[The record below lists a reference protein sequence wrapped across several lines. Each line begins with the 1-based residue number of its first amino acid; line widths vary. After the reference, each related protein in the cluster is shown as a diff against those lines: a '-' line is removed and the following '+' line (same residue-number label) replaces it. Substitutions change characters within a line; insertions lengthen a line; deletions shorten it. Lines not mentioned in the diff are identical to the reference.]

1 MYIHPNR
8 VKRKTDRI
16 LIERSAFVAL
26 LLIGTML
33 FLNLGRVAYIM
44 ITKGDEYR
52 QAAASNQLYDV
63 SIEGIRGTI
72 YDSNMTPLAT
82 STTAWILC
90 ANPREIKRK
99 FDNSE
104 ILSAENRYE
113 KFIDDLSKK
122 LAKILGEKKKDVKEK
137 LLQNELSYKRIKK
150 EVSPTQKIALDAL
163 FSEPYKIPYT
173 YVDKGLLKT
182 ETKTADYKIN
192 LSTFFTFESDSI
204 REYSQS
210 NFASTVI
217 GVINADNKGETGIE
231 SYYNNVLQG
240 TTGRIVT
247 AKDSRGRKLE
257 SSYETVF
264 DAGEGNGIVLTIDSN
279 IQSYLENALNRAHH
293 GRLRA
298 TQLCP

>member
-16 LIERSAFVAL
+16 FIEKSAIVAFI
-26 LLIGTML
+26 LIGTML

-99 FDNSE
+99 FDSSK
-104 ILSAENRYE
+104 ILSQEGRYE
-113 KFIDDLSKK
+113 KFVDDLSKK

-137 LLQNELSYKRIKK
+137 LMQNELSYKRIKK
-150 EVSPTQKIALDAL
+150 EVSPTEKIALDAL
-163 FSEPYKIPYT
+163 FGEPYKIPYT
-173 YVDKGLLKT
+173 YEDKGLFKS
-182 ETKTADYKIN
+182 EMKSADYNVN
-192 LSTFFTFESDSI
+192 LSSFFTYESDSI

-231 SYYNNVLQG
+231 TANTLDQQLYNLDYDLGQQKNVAWRYPDIAARMAS
-240 TTGRIVT
+240 RIEEI
-247 AKDSRGRKLE
+247 KKNE
-257 SSYETVF
+257 KK
-264 DAGEGNGIVLTIDSN
+264 
-279 IQSYLENALNRAHH
+279 Q
-293 GRLRA
+293 
-298 TQLCP
+298 